1 MKRKHVV
8 YIIGIALLAVPA
20 LVASILLAAAL
31 DAPAGLALARVA
43 GMALLALGVVCW
55 MARDDAQSRAARG
68 VVAAMLLYN
77 AGAVTVLVYARMG
90 LGLSGIG
97 LWPVVLLHAAL
108 AAWCLVCLRAAKR
121 VPLVTRPSPPSVL
134 TENSHDPRNRL

>member
-1 MKRKHVV
+1 MKALL
-8 YIIGIALLAVPA
+8 ITTAIGEIATGIALLAVPA
-20 LVASILLAAAL
+20 LVASILLAATL
-31 DAPAGLALARVA
+31 DAPAGVALARVA

-77 AGAVTVLVYARMG
+77 AGAVAVLVYAGMG

-108 AAWCLVCLRAAKR
+108 AAWCLVCLRAKQ
-121 VPLVTRPSPPSVL
+121 VPLVTRPSPPLSG
-134 TENSHDPRNRL
+134 DG

>member
-1 MKRKHVV
+1 MKALL
-8 YIIGIALLAVPA
+8 ITTAIGEIATGIALLAVPA

-77 AGAVTVLVYARMG
+77 AGAVAVLVYAGMG

-108 AAWCLVCLRAAKR
+108 AGWCLVCLRAKR
-121 VPLVTRPSPPSVL
+121 APLVTRPSPPLSG
-134 TENSHDPRNRL
+134 DG